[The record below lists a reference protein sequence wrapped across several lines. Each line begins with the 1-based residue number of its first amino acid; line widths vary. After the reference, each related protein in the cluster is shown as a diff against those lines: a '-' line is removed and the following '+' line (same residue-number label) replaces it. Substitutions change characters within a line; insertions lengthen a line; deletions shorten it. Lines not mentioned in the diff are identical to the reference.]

1 MPVNLKDIASIAGMS
16 GLYRIV
22 GPTRSGVIIQTLDD
36 KASRQ
41 VAQSKH
47 RISLLHEISI
57 YTEDAE
63 VTVPLSE
70 VFDRIRHKFGNDLKV
85 NGKSNNTELFDF
97 IEEII
102 PDYDRSRVY
111 VSDIKKIVSWY
122 GIVSKYVPFEEAA
135 PAETASEPKTEEPA
149 EVAASVSEA
158 ETPKERPA
166 KEKKSS

>member
-22 GPTRSGVIIQTLDD
+22 SPTRSGVIIETLDD

-63 VTVPLSE
+63 VTVPLAD
-70 VFDRIRHKFGNDLKV
+70 VFDRIRQQYGPELKINSKAGNQ
-85 NGKSNNTELFDF
+85 ELFTF
-97 IEEII
+97 IQSIV
-102 PDYDRSRVY
+102 PDYDRNRVY
-111 VSDIKKIVSWY
+111 ASDIKKIITWY
-122 GIVSKYVPFEEAA
+122 NTVSKYVPFEEATAAEELTTETA
-135 PAETASEPKTEEPA
+135 PATETTAPE
-149 EVAASVSEA
+149 
-158 ETPKERPA
+158 
-166 KEKKSS
+166 KSSE

>member
-57 YTEDAE
+57 YTQDAE
-63 VTVPLSE
+63 VTVPLAD
-70 VFDRIRHKFGNDLKV
+70 VFDRIKQQHGNDLPV
-85 NGKSNNTELFDF
+85 NSKSNNAELFEF
-97 IEEII
+97 FEQIV

-111 VSDIKKIVSWY
+111 VSDVKKIVSWY
-122 GIVSKYVPFEEAA
+122 GLVSKYVPFEEA
-135 PAETASEPKTEEPA
+135 TSNEPVTDTIQEPVEAKTSDDSSGNVKA
-149 EVAASVSEA
+149 NN
-158 ETPKERPA
+158 
-166 KEKKSS
+166 EKKSS

>member
-22 GPTRSGVIIQTLDD
+22 SPTRNGVIIETLDD
-36 KASRQ
+36 KANRQ

-63 VTVPLSE
+63 VTVPLAE
-70 VFDRIRHKFGNDLKV
+70 VFERIRQKFGDEITV
-85 NGKSNNTELFDF
+85 NSKSSNAELFSF
-97 IEEII
+97 IQEII

-111 VSDIKKIVSWY
+111 VSDIKKIVNWY
-122 GIVSKYVPFEEAA
+122 GIVSKYVPFTEAEPTPETENA
-135 PAETASEPKTEEPA
+135 MSAEPALSETDEEP
-149 EVAASVSEA
+149 SN
-158 ETPKERPA
+158 KE
-166 KEKKSS
+166 S

>member
-22 GPTRSGVIIQTLDD
+22 SPTRSGVIIETLDE
-36 KASRQ
+36 KANRQ

-63 VTVPLSE
+63 VTVPLAE
-70 VFDRIRHKFGNDLKV
+70 VFERIRQKFGDELKV
-85 NGKSNNTELFDF
+85 NSKSSNAELYSF
-97 IEEII
+97 IGEII

-111 VSDIKKIVSWY
+111 VSDIKKIVNWY
-122 GIVSKYVPFEEAA
+122 NIVSKYVPFTEA
-135 PAETASEPKTEEPA
+135 EPA
-149 EVAASVSEA
+149 PEA
-158 ETPKERPA
+158 ENATEAEPALSETKEETGT
-166 KEKKSS
+166 KES

>member
-22 GPTRSGVIIQTLDD
+22 SPTRSGVIIETLDD
-36 KASRQ
+36 KANRQ

-63 VTVPLSE
+63 VTVPLAD
-70 VFDRIRHKFGNDLKV
+70 VFERIRQKYGQEIPV
-85 NGKSNNTELFDF
+85 NSKSSNNELFSF
-97 IEEII
+97 IQEII

-111 VSDIKKIVSWY
+111 VSDIKKLVSWFA
-122 GIVSKYVPFEEAA
+122 IVSKYVPFTEAEA
-135 PAETASEPKTEEPA
+135 TPEPVATTEPA
-149 EVAASVSEA
+149 LTEQTTADPES
-158 ETPKERPA
+158 KE
-166 KEKKSS
+166 S

>member
-22 GPTRSGVIIQTLDD
+22 SPTRSGVIIETLDE

-63 VTVPLSE
+63 VTVPLAD
-70 VFDRIRHKFGNDLKV
+70 VFDRIRQQYGPELTINSKAPNA
-85 NGKSNNTELFDF
+85 ELFNF
-97 IEEII
+97 IQSIV
-102 PDYDRSRVY
+102 PDYDRNRVY
-111 VSDIKKIVSWY
+111 ASDIKKIVTWY
-122 GIVSKYVPFEEAA
+122 NTVSKYVPFDEAA
-135 PAETASEPKTEEPA
+135 PTEPATASAPEIEPA
-149 EVAASVSEA
+149 TTE
-158 ETPKERPA
+158 
-166 KEKKSS
+166 KSSE

>member
-22 GPTRSGVIIQTLDD
+22 SPTRSGVIIETLDD

-63 VTVPLSE
+63 VTVPLAE
-70 VFDRIRHKFGNDLKV
+70 VFERIRQKYGQELTV
-85 NGKSNNTELFDF
+85 SSKSSNAELFSF
-97 IEEII
+97 IQEII
-102 PDYDRSRVY
+102 PDFDRSRVY
-111 VSDIKKIVSWY
+111 VSDIKKIITWY
-122 GIVSKYVPFEEAA
+122 GIVSKYVPFTEAE
-135 PAETASEPKTEEPA
+135 PVPETENTSHAEPA
-149 EVAASVSEA
+149 LSE
-158 ETPKERPA
+158 TNKEPNT
-166 KEKKSS
+166 KES

>member
-22 GPTRSGVIIQTLDD
+22 SPTRSGVIIETLDD
-36 KASRQ
+36 KANRQ

-63 VTVPLSE
+63 VTVPLAE
-70 VFDRIRHKFGNDLKV
+70 VFERIRQKYGEELKV
-85 NGKSNNTELFDF
+85 NSKSSNAELYSF
-97 IEEII
+97 IQEII

-111 VSDIKKIVSWY
+111 VSDIKKIVNWY
-122 GIVSKYVPFEEAA
+122 NIISKYLPFTEAE
-135 PAETASEPKTEEPA
+135 PASAESNSPEEEPA
-149 EVAASVSEA
+149 LT
-158 ETPKERPA
+158 ETKEETNA
-166 KEKKSS
+166 KES

>member
-22 GPTRSGVIIQTLDD
+22 SPTRSGVIVETLDD
-36 KASRQ
+36 KASRM

-63 VTVPLSE
+63 VTVPLAE
-70 VFDRIRHKFGNDLKV
+70 VFERIRQQHGQDIPV
-85 NGKSNNTELFDF
+85 NSKSNNDALYAF

-111 VSDIKKIVSWY
+111 VSDIKKLVSWY
-122 GIVSKYVPFEEAA
+122 SIVSKYVPFTETEAA
-135 PAETASEPKTEEPA
+135 PEAAEAEPA
-149 EVAASVSEA
+149 ESAEVDSE
-158 ETPKERPA
+158 K
-166 KEKKSS
+166 